1 MSLRANEPGH
11 GTPAVTCD
19 FSLLRFRSG
28 RALLVVS
35 ADLHNDRRDFRI
47 GCAPWHA
54 KARLRIA
61 AGIPWLDLCRYRFVL
76 VFSRDS
82 HGDLHSDRRT
92 MPPSSQGPFA
102 RAGDGLHRMSFRSVW
117 NNSRGLY
124 DCRSFARVGEGFI
137 PHSFYAGTELKIGH
151 WALAIAQLRS
161 ETLVVRLN
169 FHRWDYPCFA
179 SAAAI
184 ARRCLS

>member
-1 MSLRANEPGH
+1 MSIRANEPGD

-19 FSLLRFRSG
+19 FSLRRCRSG
-28 RALLVVS
+28 RSLLVVS
-35 ADLHNDRRDFRI
+35 ADLHNARRDFRI

-82 HGDLHSDRRT
+82 HGDLHSDRGT
-92 MPPSSQGPFA
+92 MPLASQRLFV
-102 RAGDGLHRMSFRSVW
+102 RAGDGLHRMSLRSVW
-117 NNSRGLY
+117 NYSWSVY
-124 DCRSFARVGEGFI
+124 DCRSFARVGEGII
-137 PHSFYAGTELKIGH
+137 PHSFDAGTELKIGH
-151 WALAIAQLRS
+151 WALGNTRLPAEA
-161 ETLVVRLN
+161 VRLN

-184 ARRCLS
+184 ARRWLS

>member
-19 FSLLRFRSG
+19 FSLRRFRSG

-82 HGDLHSDRRT
+82 HGDLHSDRGT
-92 MPPSSQGPFA
+92 MPLASRGLFV
-102 RAGDGLHRMSFRSVW
+102 RAGDGLHRMSLRSVW
-117 NNSRGLY
+117 NYSWSVY
-124 DCRSFARVGEGFI
+124 DCRSFARVGEGII
-137 PHSFYAGTELKIGH
+137 PHSFDAAPELKLDVG
-151 WALAIAQLRS
+151 L
-161 ETLVVRLN
+161 
-169 FHRWDYPCFA
+169 
-179 SAAAI
+179 
-184 ARRCLS
+184 